1 MDPPLPPPGPVA
13 DCDEAPPGSP
23 PAPAQHPAHRQQLQ
37 HAPAAHGAPAVQQRI
52 SPLAWVLLAFTL
64 LLVAVGLRDNP
75 TLRRFLRR
83 QLGLRI
89 I

>member
-1 MDPPLPPPGPVA
+1 M
-13 DCDEAPPGSP
+13 
-23 PAPAQHPAHRQQLQ
+23 PAAHA
-37 HAPAAHGAPAVQQRI
+37 APAAQQQRV

-64 LLVAVGLRDNP
+64 LLLAVGLRDSP
-75 TLRRFLRR
+75 TLRRFVRR